1 MQHPSIQILH
11 PLQLFT
17 PRSNRL
23 APPYPFQ
30 SDTQYWPHNR
40 CVSAAGT
47 YLWMLLVMFGLGLHG
62 CSDSASVNPAVEL
75 ASLTITP
82 GTLQP
87 AFSGGTTQYRV
98 DLTSSVESVLV
109 NAQAAV
115 SGDTVT
121 INGQATTS
129 RSITLEPAGSTTI
142 VTIVVS
148 ESNTSSRTYT
158 LRLDRAGLAGTNSLQ
173 SLTVSSGTLAPA
185 FNADTLVYTAMVANN
200 VASANVTPALSDP
213 AATLT
218 VNGQAAI
225 SGQAR
230 AITLNGPG
238 QSTTIT
244 IIVTAQNG
252 NDKAY
257 LVTVSRGVSNNNN
270 LQSLIISPGRL
281 TPAFSAGTVGYTVN
295 VESGTTSVTITPTL
309 QDTDSIMTVSGQGT
323 TSGQARSVTLNG
335 PGSNIF
341 ITIVVDPQSGPSK
354 SYVVNVIRAALA
366 GNNNLSG
373 LMVSPGPLSPAFN
386 SETQDYA
393 VSVATSVTTVTVTP
407 TLQDS
412 TATLTVNGT
421 PTNSGQARP
430 MTLRAAGLS
439 TLITMVVTALNGT
452 QKTYTVEVDRAA
464 LGGNNNLSAL
474 SVSPGPL
481 APAFAPSRLNYTVNV
496 ASAVTG
502 VTISA
507 TKADATAVMSEDVT
521 AGAGTATGQA
531 AIPLGGEGTATVVL
545 IAVTAPNG
553 SSKTYRLTVNRAS
566 AASNNNLSALTVSP
580 GSLTPSFAAG
590 TEDYTTR
597 VASEVMSI
605 NVSATK
611 ADANGVI
618 SGSVSA
624 GTGVPTGHATIP
636 LNGAGTSTAVSIT
649 VTAPNGSSK
658 TYSITVTRAMNGD
671 EDTNGGNRG
680 NGNNRGERGNRGNGN
695 EGDDEDD

>member
-1 MQHPSIQILH
+1 MQNP
-11 PLQLFT
+11 FT
-17 PRSNRL
+17 PILDSRQRVTTRPHRT
-23 APPYPFQ
+23 APPYPFHP
-30 SDTQYWPHNR
+30 DTQYCAQHR
-40 CVSAAGT
+40 RVSAAGT
-47 YLWMLLVMFGLGLHG
+47 YLAVLLFMFGLGIQG

-75 ASLTITP
+75 SSLTITP

-87 AFSGGTTQYRV
+87 SFSGGTTQYRV
-98 DLTSSVESVLV
+98 DLTSSITSVLV

-121 INGQATTS
+121 INGQPTVS

-148 ESNTSSRTYT
+148 ESDTSSRTYT
-158 LRLDRAGLAGTNSLQ
+158 IRLVRAGVAGTNSLQ

-185 FNADTLVYTAMVANN
+185 FDANTLVYTATVANN
-200 VASANVTPALSDP
+200 VASVNVTPALSDP
-213 AATLT
+213 AATVT
-218 VNGQAAI
+218 VNGQDAI

-238 QSTTIT
+238 QSTNIT

-270 LQSLIISPGRL
+270 LQSLTISPGSL

-309 QDTDSIMTVSGQGT
+309 QDTGSTMTVSGQVT
-323 TSGQARSVTLNG
+323 NSGQARSVTLNG
-335 PGSNIF
+335 PGSNTF
-341 ITIVVDPQSGPSK
+341 VTIVVDPQSGPSK
-354 SYVVNVIRAALA
+354 TYSVNVIRAALA
-366 GNNNLSG
+366 GNHNLSA
-373 LMVSPGPLSPAFN
+373 LTVSPGPLSPAFN
-386 SETQDYA
+386 SGTEDYA
-393 VSVATSVTTVTVTP
+393 VSVVTSVTTVTVTP
-407 TLQDS
+407 TLQHS

-430 MTLRAAGLS
+430 ITLRAAGLS
-439 TLITMVVTALNGT
+439 TLITIVVTALNGT

-464 LGGNNNLSAL
+464 PGGNNNLSAL

-481 APAFAPSRLNYTVNV
+481 APAFAPSTLNYTVNV

-507 TKADATAVMSEDVT
+507 TKADANAVMSEDVT

-531 AIPLGGEGTATVVL
+531 AIQLGGEGTATVAL
-545 IAVTAPNG
+545 IAVTASNG
-553 SSKTYRLTVNRAS
+553 SSKTYRINVNRAS
-566 AASNNNLSALTVSP
+566 SSSNNNLSAMTVSP

-590 TEDYTTR
+590 IEDYTTG
-597 VASEVMSI
+597 VASEVISM

-611 ADANGVI
+611 ADANAVI

-624 GTGVPTGHATIP
+624 GTGVSTGQSTIP
-636 LNGAGTSTAVSIT
+636 LNGAGTSTFVSIT

-658 TYSITVTRAMNGD
+658 TYSITVNRATNGD
-671 EDTNGGNRG
+671 EDKNGGNKG
-680 NGNNRGERGNRGNGN
+680 NGKNRGKGGNRGNGN

>member
-1 MQHPSIQILH
+1 M
-11 PLQLFT
+11 
-17 PRSNRL
+17 
-23 APPYPFQ
+23 
-30 SDTQYWPHNR
+30 QYWACDR
-40 CVSAAGT
+40 FVSAAGT
-47 YLWMLLVMFGLGLHG
+47 YLWMFLVMSGLGLYG

-87 AFSGGTTQYRV
+87 TFNGGTTQYRV
-98 DLTSSVESVLV
+98 DLTNSVRSVLV

-115 SGDTVT
+115 PGDTVT

-129 RSITLEPAGSTTI
+129 RPITLEPEGSTTI

-173 SLTVSSGTLAPA
+173 SLTLSSGTLAPA
-185 FNADTLVYTAMVANN
+185 FNADTLVYTATVANH
-200 VASANVTPALSDP
+200 VASVNVTPALSDP

-218 VNGQAAI
+218 VDGQVAI
-225 SGQAR
+225 PGQAR

-270 LQSLIISPGRL
+270 LQSLTMSPGRL
-281 TPAFSAGTVGYTVN
+281 TPAFSAGTVGYSVN
-295 VESGTTSVTITPTL
+295 VESGTTSVTITPTV
-309 QDTDSIMTVSGQGT
+309 QDAASIMTVSGQVT
-323 TSGQARSVTLNG
+323 NSGQARSVTLNR
-335 PGSNIF
+335 PGSNTF
-341 ITIVVDPQSGPSK
+341 ITIVVDPPSGPSK
-354 SYVVNVIRAALA
+354 AYAVNVIRAALA
-366 GNNNLSG
+366 GNKNLSG
-373 LMVSPGPLSPAFN
+373 LTVSPGPLSPAFD
-386 SETQDYA
+386 SVTEDYA
-393 VSVATSVTTVTVTP
+393 VSVASSVMTVTVTP

-430 MTLRAAGLS
+430 IILRAAGLS

-452 QKTYTVEVDRAA
+452 QKTYTVEVERTA
-464 LGGNNNLSAL
+464 LGGNSHLSAL
-474 SVSPGPL
+474 SVTPGPV
-481 APAFAPSRLNYTVNV
+481 APTFAPSTLSYTVNV

-507 TKADATAVMSEDVT
+507 TKADVNAVMSEDVT
-521 AGAGTATGQA
+521 AGAGTAIGQA
-531 AIPLGGEGTATVVL
+531 AISLGGEGTMTVVS

-553 SSKTYRLTVNRAS
+553 SSKTYRLTVNRAAS
-566 AASNNNLSALTVSP
+566 SSNNNLSVLTVAP
-580 GSLTPSFAAG
+580 GPLSPSFAAD

-605 NVSATK
+605 HVSARK
-611 ADANGVI
+611 ADANAVI

-624 GTGVPTGHATIP
+624 GTGVPTGQAIIP

-649 VTAPNGSSK
+649 VTAPNGRSK
-658 TYSITVTRAMNGD
+658 TYSITVTRATSGD
-671 EDTNGGNRG
+671 QDTNEGNRGNRNNGGEGGNRG
-680 NGNNRGERGNRGNGN
+680 NSN
-695 EGDDEDD
+695 EGDDEDG